1 MKVLIIEDEAKATK
15 QLVDIIAKIDDTI
28 QVIGSIVS
36 IEHALLWFKNNEHPN
51 LILSDIQLADGLSFE
66 IYKHVQIQCPIIF
79 CTAFDE
85 YMLEAFESN
94 AISYILKP
102 ITIDKV
108 EKALEKFNNL
118 KATFQKEEN
127 QSNLSNLINQL
138 KRTYKLKD
146 ILKDLV

>member
-1 MKVLIIEDEAKATK
+1 
-15 QLVDIIAKIDDTI
+15 
-28 QVIGSIVS
+28 
-36 IEHALLWFKNNEHPN
+36 
-51 LILSDIQLADGLSFE
+51 
-66 IYKHVQIQCPIIF
+66 
-79 CTAFDE
+79 
-85 YMLEAFESN
+85 MLEAFESN